1 MHIKSYILVLYIRAY
16 TLTQDEIKN
25 DYLAIRSKCLIVSY
39 FLGEVSGHPVAMSAK
54 LEWVGAGYKQ

>member
-25 DYLAIRSKCLIVSY
+25 DYLAIRSKCLIV
-39 FLGEVSGHPVAMSAK
+39 VDPIAMSAK